1 MARARGP
8 SARVVM
14 NRQAI
19 DQVQLAVGD
28 GVLAVAEEIVRV
40 ATPPDA
46 TPFGEGLVDRGG
58 WLGYVGSK
66 KIGGGSLDGRQPKK
80 PRSLRVRGSEVIVAI
95 AGWGF
100 PGRFQELGTA
110 HHAAQPFATPARD
123 RVAPRAPRIMADQV
137 PGSLRG
143 IR

>member
-1 MARARGP
+1 MARPRGP

-19 DQVQLAVGD
+19 DQVHLAVGD
-28 GVLAVAEEIVRV
+28 GVLAVAEEIVRT

-80 PRSLRVRGSEVIVAI
+80 PRALRVRGSEEIVAI
-95 AGWGF
+95 AGFGF
-100 PGRFQELGTA
+100 PGRLQELGTA
-110 HHAAQPFATPARD
+110 HHGSQPFLTPAGQNVSDRAPEIMRD
-123 RVAPRAPRIMADQV
+123 RVPD
-137 PGSLRG
+137 SLRG